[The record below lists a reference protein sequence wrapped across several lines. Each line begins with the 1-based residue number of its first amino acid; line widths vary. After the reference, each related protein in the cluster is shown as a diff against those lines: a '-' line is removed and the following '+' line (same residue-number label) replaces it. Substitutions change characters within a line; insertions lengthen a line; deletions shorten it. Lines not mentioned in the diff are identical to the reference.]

1 MKGIGPNLE
10 ERDLGFDEC
19 IWIGTGQ
26 ERNGLPQDRVSDRI
40 MAFTILMAWD
50 THIRG
55 FYGRKGF
62 LGLKLLG
69 WMIWMDMR

>member
-1 MKGIGPNLE
+1 MDYRRIESVIGSWRLRFSWLGI
-10 ERDLGFDEC
+10 
-19 IWIGTGQ
+19 
-26 ERNGLPQDRVSDRI
+26 
-40 MAFTILMAWD
+40 
-50 THIRG
+50 HIRG